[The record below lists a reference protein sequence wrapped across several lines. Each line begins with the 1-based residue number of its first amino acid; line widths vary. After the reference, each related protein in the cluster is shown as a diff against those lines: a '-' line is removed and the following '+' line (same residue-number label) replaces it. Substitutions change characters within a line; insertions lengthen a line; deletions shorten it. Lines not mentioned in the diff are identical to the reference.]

1 MATVLHLVKGESNAL
16 IEPTIEQQ
24 LAAGDHVVVILLEG
38 AARPASRDGVT
49 LHRVPEELD
58 YGHLIDLVFQA
69 DRVIAW

>member
-16 IEPTIEQQ
+16 IEPTIGQQ
-24 LAAGDHVVVILLEG
+24 LGAGDRVVVALLEG
-38 AARPASRDGVT
+38 AAAPACPDGVR

-58 YGHLIDLVFQA
+58 YGHLIDLVFEA